1 MVHGQG
7 KIDKHVTSREGR
19 EPQWCILP
27 VTEFGLRISVHNIG
41 DVVTRKSGYDPVR
54 KIAKHASCACDM

>member
-1 MVHGQG
+1 MLQVAKAVNPVVHFA
-7 KIDKHVTSREGR
+7 
-19 EPQWCILP
+19 

-54 KIAKHASCACDM
+54 KLPSSASCACDM

>member
-1 MVHGQG
+1 MLQVAKAVNPSGAF
-7 KIDKHVTSREGR
+7 
-19 EPQWCILP
+19 LP

-54 KIAKHASCACDM
+54 KIAKQRILRL